1 MAVSFSARYRAE
13 DCDAAIQNFKR
24 AIELDPHFALAY
36 SGLGACY
43 ANRFFK
49 GLGEAEDYTY
59 AEAAFSKAF
68 FYDPN
73 VVEARVLMVM
83 IYMAR
88 GEKKKARAEIELLQK
103 QFPND
108 AALYFVKG
116 VMHRLDGEYEES
128 LEGIRKTFAA
138 RSGGPRSLGL

>member
-1 MAVSFSARYRAE
+1 M
-13 DCDAAIQNFKR
+13 
-24 AIELDPHFALAY
+24 
-36 SGLGACY
+36 
-43 ANRFFK
+43 FK

-88 GEKKKARAEIELLQK
+88 GEKKKARSEIELLEK

-108 AALYFVKG
+108 AAALFCK
-116 VMHRLDGEYEES
+116 RRDAPARRR
-128 LEGIRKTFAA
+128 IRRIA
-138 RSGGPRSLGL
+138 